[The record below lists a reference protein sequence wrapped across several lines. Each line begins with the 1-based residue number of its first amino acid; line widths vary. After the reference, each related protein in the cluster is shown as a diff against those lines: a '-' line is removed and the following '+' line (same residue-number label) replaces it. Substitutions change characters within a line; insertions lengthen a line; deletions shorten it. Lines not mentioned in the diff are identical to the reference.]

1 LPVNAIWKMHV
12 INRGVAKGSSERRDA
27 YRYSDGK
34 YRVADPRLGRGYNRD
49 ANSIKVAT
57 LEEAAEYVRKGYFIR
72 LTTGEGKAN
81 LHSPDRIV
89 IEEI

>member
-1 LPVNAIWKMHV
+1 MDV
-12 INRGVAKGSSERRDA
+12 INRGVAKRSCERRDV
-27 YRYSDGK
+27 YRYSGGK

-81 LHSPDRIV
+81 LRSPDRIV

>member
-1 LPVNAIWKMHV
+1 MHV

>member
-1 LPVNAIWKMHV
+1 MHV
-12 INRGVAKGSSERRDA
+12 INRGVAKRSCERRDV
-27 YRYSDGK
+27 YRYSGGK
-34 YRVADPRLGRGYNRD
+34 YRVADPRLGRRHNRVS
-49 ANSIKVAT
+49 NSTRAAT